1 MIGRATVGI
10 EDMLEEVEEAGAEV
24 LSDGERIYRGE
35 QEGSLNEI
43 LTQYAEGFDVG
54 TGPDYDIEAWDDFV
68 DEYTRITRDIY
79 EMILND

>member
-1 MIGRATVGI
+1 MGI
-10 EDMLEEVEEAGAEV
+10 EDMLEEVEEVGAEV

-43 LTQYAEGFDVG
+43 LRQYAEGFDVG
-54 TGPDYDIEAWDDFV
+54 TSPDYDVEAWDDFV

-79 EMILND
+79 EMIFHD